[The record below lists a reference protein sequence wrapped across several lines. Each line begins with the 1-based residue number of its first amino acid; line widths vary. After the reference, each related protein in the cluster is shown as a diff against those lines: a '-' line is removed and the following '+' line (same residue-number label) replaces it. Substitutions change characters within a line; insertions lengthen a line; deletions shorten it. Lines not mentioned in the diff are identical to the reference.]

1 MATQPEVSDEQEYQ
15 DDYELALSEGID
27 DETLLENPGVR
38 KFSISSYG
46 ADYTVDSLVKRMRQ
60 EAFKIPDFQRK
71 FVWSLK
77 HASKFIES
85 LLMGLPVPGIFLYRE
100 AVTNE
105 HLVIDGQQRLR
116 TLQAFYDGIF
126 RGKEFK
132 LVGVREPW
140 NSKTYKTLE
149 AADVLKLD
157 DSVVHATVFQQ
168 DQPQDV
174 LDSIYFVFER
184 INTGGIRL
192 SPQEI
197 RNCVSLGPFI
207 HTVKRLNSND
217 DWRAVFGP
225 ENMRAK
231 DEELIVRFLAMYER
245 GEQYT
250 RPMIGFL
257 NHFAADMNRAS
268 PAKLDSIAAIF
279 ERTISTV
286 HSAIGPRA
294 FRPIRVLNAA
304 AFDSVMTGLAR
315 RLSKKPKPSDQTI
328 SDAYDQLVA
337 DADFLAACERA
348 TADEETVR
356 TRLRLAT
363 EAFAG
368 I

>member
-1 MATQPEVSDEQEYQ
+1 MASQADALDEQEYK

-27 DETLLENPGVR
+27 DETLLENPGIR
-38 KFSISSYG
+38 KFTISSYG

-60 EAFKIPDFQRK
+60 EAFKVPDFQRK

-85 LLMGLPVPGIFLYRE
+85 LLMGLPVPGIFLYRD
-100 AVTNE
+100 AITNE

-132 LVGVREPW
+132 LVGIREPW
-140 NSKTYKTLE
+140 NGKTYKTLDP
-149 AADVLKLD
+149 ADILKLD
-157 DSVVHATVFQQ
+157 DSVVHATIFQQ

-207 HTVKRLNSND
+207 KRVKELNAD
-217 DWRAVFGP
+217 ADWRAVFGP

-231 DEELIVRFLAMYER
+231 DEELIVRFLAMFER
-245 GEQYT
+245 GAAYS
-250 RPMIGFL
+250 RPMVGFL

-268 PAKLDSIAAIF
+268 PQKIVELSEAFKN
-279 ERTISTV
+279 TISTV
-286 HSAIGPRA
+286 HAAIGQRA
-294 FRPIRVLNAA
+294 FRLIRVLNAA
-304 AFDSVMTGLAR
+304 AFDSIMTGLAR
-315 RLSKKPKPSDQTI
+315 RLQNGSRPSDAAIAAQ
-328 SDAYDQLVA
+328 YDKLA
-337 DADFLAACERA
+337 ANPEFLAACERA
-348 TADEETVR
+348 TADEETVKA
-356 TRLRLAT
+356 RLRLAT